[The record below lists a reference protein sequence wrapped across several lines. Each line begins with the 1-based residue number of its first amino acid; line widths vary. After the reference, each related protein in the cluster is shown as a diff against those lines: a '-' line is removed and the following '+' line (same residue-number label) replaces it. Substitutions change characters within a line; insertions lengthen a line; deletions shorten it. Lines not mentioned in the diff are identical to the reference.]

1 MAGATKL
8 FATTIDIRDMTKWKA
23 ERRPVLGRSIRLSF
37 AAAELRSVIAIEM
50 RGCLMT
56 CVTALTIS
64 PPGQQVARAGRGFPR
79 DELNTRSQNHAVD
92 YCQQRRAILEH
103 RSRLNRSR
111 FHEPKLR
118 SRTGIGA
125 FIADHFRRGDI
136 GLRRR
141 QMNKYD
147 SRRAIHKTIII
158 VAASLALG
166 TATVTTATGAFARG
180 GGGFGG
186 HFGGGGLGG
195 HFGGGGFGG
204 HFGAGFGDHFG
215 GARFAGRDFGRRFGD
230 RFGLYGFG
238 DLGPYYGGYDGCYV
252 FTPYGYTWACY

>member
-1 MAGATKL
+1 
-8 FATTIDIRDMTKWKA
+8 MT
-23 ERRPVLGRSIRLSF
+23 SI
-37 AAAELRSVIAIEM
+37 
-50 RGCLMT
+50 
-56 CVTALTIS
+56 
-64 PPGQQVARAGRGFPR
+64 P
-79 DELNTRSQNHAVD
+79 RSQSHAVD
-92 YCQQRRAILEH
+92 YCQQGRAILEH

-125 FIADHFRRGDI
+125 FVADHFRRGDI

-141 QMNKYD
+141 QINKYD

-186 HFGGGGLGG
+186 HFGGGGFGGHFGGGGLGG
-195 HFGGGGFGG
+195 HFGGGGLGG
-204 HFGAGFGDHFG
+204 HFGAGFGHHFGGRFGDHFG
-215 GARFAGRDFGRRFGD
+215 GARFARRDFGRRFGD

-252 FTPYGYTWACY
+252 FTPYAYSWACY